1 MRLFGRDD
9 GQGTVQEIMNG
20 FLNRTD
26 GVAKWQRVFTAE
38 KQAFIDFATEG
49 GRELDVDA
57 ELSGFC
63 QTVAR
68 PQLVRQFKPCVQRRG
83 SALALACSLDSRLM

>member
-1 MRLFGRDD
+1 MPFFVVQICGYELFGCC
-9 GQGTVQEIMNG
+9 GESAVKQILNG
-20 FLNRTD
+20 FLHRAD
-26 GVAKWQRVFTAE
+26 SIAKWQRVFTAE

-63 QTVAR
+63 QKIGRAHV
-68 PQLVRQFKPCVQRRG
+68 
-83 SALALACSLDSRLM
+83 